1 MATFGSYREV
11 LGNTPFLCLWIS
23 QLLSQVADKIFFVLL
38 IALITEHSRSH
49 AMVSLA
55 LIANGLPAVLFGLLA
70 GVIVDR
76 TDKRRTMMTTNF
88 LRAAAVAILPF
99 VAHSPWAL
107 VALSFLIATASQP
120 FAPAEAATIP
130 MVVPR
135 NNLLTANA
143 LFSSTM
149 VASIILGFTVAEPLL
164 GTIGTLWL
172 SAATA
177 AMYALAGLCDLG
189 VRYPPE
195 TPREGRS
202 VRDLLDE
209 LKEGWQYIRHERP
222 IRGAIVAQVTLFA
235 MFAGMSVLAILFAK
249 AELRVPFSWFLAVAG
264 LGMAFGSVLVTH
276 VARDVPRSWLVNGG
290 FLVVGLSLLAL
301 SAANAETA
309 AFAFAL
315 AALIGLA
322 SASVVL
328 PLQTELQE
336 RVPDRLRGKVF
347 GAQNMAT
354 NIATAVPIA
363 GVGLLADAIGVR
375 AVFTIMGVLMLIAA
389 AWGGW
394 RSRKVDRNPA

>member
-1 MATFGSYREV
+1 MAIGSYREV
-11 LGNTPFLCLWIS
+11 LGNASFLFLWIS

-38 IALITEHSRSH
+38 VALVTEHTSSH

-70 GVIVDR
+70 GVLVDR
-76 TDKRRTMMTTNF
+76 TDKRRTMMATNF
-88 LRAAAVAILPF
+88 LRAAAVAVLPL

-107 VALSFLIATASQP
+107 VVLSFLIATASQP

-135 NNLLTANA
+135 NSLLTANA

-149 VASIILGFTVAEPLL
+149 VASIIMGFTLAEPLL
-164 GTIGTLWL
+164 GLVGSTWL
-172 SAATA
+172 ALATA
-177 AMYALAGLCDLG
+177 GMYALAGLSDLG

-195 TPREGRS
+195 VRHKGRT

-209 LKEGWQYIRHERP
+209 LQEGWQYIRRERP
-222 IRGAIVAQVTLFA
+222 IRGAIVALVTLFA

-264 LGMAFGSVLVTH
+264 LGMAIGSGALTH
-276 VARDVPRSWLVNGG
+276 WGKDVPRPLLVNGG
-290 FLVVGLSLLAL
+290 FLVAGLSLIGLAG
-301 SAANAETA
+301 ANAGMVPL
-309 AFAFAL
+309 AFGL
-315 AALIGLA
+315 AALIGIA

-354 NIATAVPIA
+354 NIATAGPIA
-363 GVGLLADAIGVR
+363 GVGLLADAVGVR
-375 AVFTIMGVLMLIAA
+375 TVFWIMGAMMLVAA
-389 AWGGW
+389 AWGWW